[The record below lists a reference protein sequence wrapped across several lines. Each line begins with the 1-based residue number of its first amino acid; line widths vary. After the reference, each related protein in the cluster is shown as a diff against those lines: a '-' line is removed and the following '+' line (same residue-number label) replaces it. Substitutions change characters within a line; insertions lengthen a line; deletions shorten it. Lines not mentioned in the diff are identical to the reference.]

1 MRQKNLV
8 YLQQYSH
15 LLIIN
20 IKKKKKI
27 QNSLVAMKK
36 HNFDLTQLSI

>member
-15 LLIIN
+15 LLI
-20 IKKKKKI
+20 KKKKKPKLI
-27 QNSLVAMKK
+27 GGNEK
-36 HNFDLTQLSI
+36 TQF

>member
-20 IKKKKKI
+20 IKKKKKNPKLI
-27 QNSLVAMKK
+27 GGNEK
-36 HNFDLTQLSI
+36 TQF

>member
-20 IKKKKKI
+20 IKKKKNPKLI
-27 QNSLVAMKK
+27 GGNEK
-36 HNFDLTQLSI
+36 TQF